1 MSSNSSRNDTDAE
14 MTFGESDDSYAVHA
28 LAVAIG
34 VGLLVTVP
42 LLRAGYALMRL
53 RPRPASRTTFK
64 PLWLEAAK

>member
-1 MSSNSSRNDTDAE
+1 MASNSSWN
-14 MTFGESDDSYAVHA
+14 GESDDSRAVRA

-42 LLRAGYALMRL
+42 LLRVGYALMRL
-53 RPRPASRTTFK
+53 RPRTTFK